1 MILKSDLKVVNKGK
15 LYHIYMRKPFLLF
28 FDKWIELTWSDNN
41 KEVPMQ
47 FKSFKEACMFIDSF
61 AE

>member
-28 FDKWIELTWSDNN
+28 FEKWIELTWTDNN

-47 FKSFKEACMFIDSF
+47 FKSFREACRFIDSF
-61 AE
+61 AD